1 MPSPIASVLAAQGG
15 RYGSNTGGRQR
26 SSRVSTF
33 GVTAAPSA
41 APTAGAATPSQFA
54 TPSGYIGK
62 PVEFPN
68 LIVPPT
74 PGPQPIV
81 PRTTPGRDV
90 PPPTVGPNPPPGVTV
105 GPVNPPPSG
114 VPPVSDPNRT
124 VPPPGTGHPPVGT
137 GVGPVAGGGGLG
149 RGGLG
154 PNSVSPGGGGVG
166 TGVAP
171 LPGAP
176 YGPPG
181 TSPTDVT
188 PPPGPGSGLGN
199 PGGGGGGVPG
209 GGGNTSGGGSND
221 GPPGV
226 GNPPPTY
233 NPATGRWEDPRSGR
247 GDVPWGDTSPTDPG
261 QPGAPPGG
269 SNVLPVSLVEQVGGL
284 LPGEQRYYDD
294 QIARRA
300 RGLYETAE
308 AKTNYGLERLEDRGL
323 GQSSVAG
330 NVAAENFGQY
340 VRDADAAA
348 ADVQAKQFSS
358 REQRMADARKFE
370 FDKALQAAQYAL
382 AQKDENGQT
391 DEQQL
396 QAALA
401 MFGQAFGAGGY
412 GSLYNSQ
419 YQNRR

>member
-33 GVTAAPSA
+33 GVTTAPSA

-81 PRTTPGRDV
+81 PHTTPGRDV

-154 PNSVSPGGGGVG
+154 PSSVSPGGGGVG

-226 GNPPPTY
+226 GN
-233 NPATGRWEDPRSGR
+233 
-247 GDVPWGDTSPTDPG
+247 
-261 QPGAPPGG
+261 PPGG